1 MYMVDTGRAEHS
13 GKSYPP
19 NYAELHTNANSYCP
33 RPCGGDARDIADSR
47 LGNIRSFLEKSN
59 SRNWV
64 NLQGPGF
71 DDAYRYRWNPK
82 TREYSPKIEKLA
94 LAWWEKN
101 YPRKTEFEV

>member
-1 MYMVDTGRAEHS
+1 M
-13 GKSYPP
+13 
-19 NYAELHTNANSYCP
+19 
-33 RPCGGDARDIADSR
+33 
-47 LGNIRSFLEKSN
+47 
-59 SRNWV
+59 

-71 DDAYRYRWNPK
+71 DDAYRYRWNPT